1 MEPNGMEP
9 NEMNNFILNIYI
21 IMSYSQPHWAK
32 NYSASHNVYFDFPPL
47 MTDGRNFAGWQ
58 PGNAVNESLRRAENI
73 QTNWDYRRYLT
84 TNADLIMNMNRVD
97 AVNASG
103 HGSFEVSPYEQEEHR
118 NVPFM
123 YASVMD
129 TREPFGYVQSDLKD
143 VYLSRDALQA
153 RMVAPE
159 ITQEQVL
166 AFQQQQQQL
175 RR

>member
-1 MEPNGMEP
+1 
-9 NEMNNFILNIYI
+9 
-21 IMSYSQPHWAK
+21 MSHSQPHWAK
-32 NYSASHNVYFDFPPL
+32 NYSSSHNVYFDFPPL
-47 MTDGRNFAGWQ
+47 MADGRNFSGWQ
-58 PGNAVNESLRRAENI
+58 PGNAVNEAIRRSENI

-84 TNADLIMNMNRVD
+84 ANADQIMTINRID

-103 HGSFEVSPYEQEEHR
+103 HGSFEVSSFEQEQR

-123 YASVMD
+123 YSSVMD

-153 RMVAPE
+153 RMIAPE

-166 AFQQQQQQL
+166 AFQRERQNQPQQQGSG
-175 RR
+175 R